1 MALRTAAVCTP
12 QIFKNP
18 QLISR
23 VMFVATGCSWQT
35 AGRGGKTQKN
45 DSLSSTTHTSLL
57 GRARDDDRNLRL
69 GLHTAAAIARVRGGS
84 ALRALQNHRS
94 LLKAQEDEVA
104 CEAAATE
111 GLAESK
117 SQLRQSCTDYSLYYT
132 RQKRERRAAA
142 VPYLIKYRYLL
153 LEC

>member
-1 MALRTAAVCTP
+1 MSSWAYMALRTAAVCTP

-117 SQLRQSCTDYSLYYT
+117 SQLRAVQTTACIEVILGKSVSGA
-132 RQKRERRAAA
+132 RRR
-142 VPYLIKYRYLL
+142 YRT
-153 LEC
+153 